1 MQALADR
8 ASAAQEKFLKDEL
21 SLKELSTVLWAA
33 SGKNR
38 EPKGW
43 TAPFAQGREPYVTV
57 YVLLKSGGYRYDWSK
72 NALIQITEEKKL
84 ISRAL
89 SQDFARS
96 APCALIFVDRGAINA
111 ADYGLIS
118 TGAMSENVYLAAD
131 SLGLKSRFV
140 VSVNK
145 RGIEEALQ
153 LGPVM
158 KILGAQI
165 IGRQ

>member
-1 MQALADR
+1 
-8 ASAAQEKFLKDEL
+8 
-21 SLKELSTVLWAA
+21 
-33 SGKNR
+33 
-38 EPKGW
+38 
-43 TAPFAQGREPYVTV
+43 
-57 YVLLKSGGYRYDWSK
+57 
-72 NALIQITEEKKL
+72 
-84 ISRAL
+84 
-89 SQDFARS
+89 
-96 APCALIFVDRGAINA
+96 
-111 ADYGLIS
+111 
-118 TGAMSENVYLAAD
+118 MSENVYLAAD